1 MKRFLGFSL
10 VELMISLIVISI
22 VTAAFAPLVT
32 KKLKTSDMSVGS
44 SSSDYIFDE
53 TICNN
58 SVSNCS
64 VCVKDECVRCKTG
77 FYLED
82 EICKICSNNCSKCD
96 SQSGCKECEQGYYLE
111 GVQCKA
117 CSAGCTSC
125 TSLSDCSNCKDGFLK
140 TGSSCTKCPNHCFD
154 CTNSTECKTCSSG
167 YFLTANKTCYKYD
180 CSGDYFC
187 LLTNDRDNVLSVY
200 KYNFGD
206 NPAFSITPD
215 LGIKTCYMG
224 DTKCAYG
231 GTTPTCW
238 LPNMLT
244 GNYASTVATC
254 ATASKAQNY
263 DRCNRVAC
271 NFHAYIKVAQKYKT
285 SGLRFANYSDM
296 NELKNLFF
304 GNRAFE
310 QTGAPFLVGITN
322 DNSTIVTRA
331 THQCYNQGMNDEPCW
346 IAHRIC
352 FSSDGGAHYA
362 LFREPTAR
370 DKWAFNNPIPV
381 WAYGLDD
388 SYNIDLSTYKGYA
401 EGALFVK

>member
-1 MKRFLGFSL
+1 MHNYKKVIDLSNELIASVENHNGFLMQQTIEALDLAYKDEFGDSLDCYDAIKAFVLMNLASAKYFSFNNMFSL
-10 VELMISLIVISI
+10 THLRYNDVAERM
-22 VTAAFAPLVT
+22 
-32 KKLKTSDMSVGS
+32 
-44 SSSDYIFDE
+44 
-53 TICNN
+53 
-58 SVSNCS
+58 
-64 VCVKDECVRCKTG
+64 
-77 FYLED
+77 
-82 EICKICSNNCSKCD
+82 
-96 SQSGCKECEQGYYLE
+96 
-111 GVQCKA
+111 
-117 CSAGCTSC
+117 
-125 TSLSDCSNCKDGFLK
+125 DGFLK

-388 SYNIDLSTYKGYA
+388 SYNFDLSTYKGYA